1 MIESGPDMIG
11 DVRSIIVWVMEKIGA
26 FTKLIAWGMEITVPP
41 SATIIDDAKII
52 VSETELIV
60 TTAWLKGKTGRKE
73 SRKKGGSELKRSVNG
88 SHCPPPFSEEIMRLR
103 STTASLHSPT
113 STRRMSMCQLLLVK
127 TLYVAG
133 SALVC
138 IAGRMR

>member
-41 SATIIDDAKII
+41 SATITDDAKII

-88 SHCPPPFSEEIMRLR
+88 SHCPPR
-103 STTASLHSPT
+103 
-113 STRRMSMCQLLLVK
+113 LVK
-127 TLYVAG
+127 KLCVFAQ
-133 SALVC
+133 LPPVF
-138 IAGRMR
+138 IARRLLGGCPCVNCFL